1 MKKKS
6 PQVISHHLSEDDS
19 REFIVFHI
27 NKRLLSSKEFKPYD
41 IFNPFKSD
49 FFAIIMVHEGAID
62 VHVNLQ
68 HFKLGKNDLLAFAP
82 NMIKQLVAISEDCK
96 FYAILYKP
104 SFLVNA
110 NIREFHQDVYDLL
123 VSGMPLF
130 NLALNE
136 VKTLNNLIEVMLLR
150 SSAEGI
156 ITPHDAVV
164 KHSFLAFMY
173 EYAFLYRK
181 YVKEQHRKASRKEDI
196 MLRFIKLVANHS
208 KEERS
213 VDFYAKKLFITPKYL
228 SEVTKDVSGK
238 TASAIIAEMVI
249 MEAKNLLNVPSLTI
263 IEIADLLNFTDMS
276 FFGKY
281 FKRYTGMNPTS
292 YRKSSIH

>member
-1 MKKKS
+1 MKKKL
-6 PQVISHHLSEDDS
+6 PQITSHHLSKDDS

-27 NKRLLSSKEFKPYD
+27 NKRLLSSKEFSPYD

-49 FFAIIMVHEGAID
+49 FFAVLMVHEGSID
-62 VHVNLQ
+62 INLNLQ
-68 HFKLGKNDLLAFAP
+68 HFRLEKNNVLAFAP
-82 NMIKQLVAISEDCK
+82 NMIKRLLAISDDCK
-96 FYAILYKP
+96 FYAILYKS

-110 NIREFHQDVYDLL
+110 NIRELHQDVYDLS
-123 VSGMPLF
+123 VSGVPLC
-130 NLALNE
+130 NLALHE
-136 VKTLNNLIEVMLLR
+136 IKALNNLIEVMLLGNHVED
-150 SSAEGI
+150 AAI
-156 ITPHDAVV
+156 HHAVV

-181 YVKEQHRKASRKEDI
+181 YIREKNRKVSRKEDI
-196 MLRFIKLVANHS
+196 MLRFTKLVADNF

-249 MEAKNLLNVPSLTI
+249 MEAKSLLSIPSLTV
-263 IEIADLLNFTDMS
+263 IEIADFLNFSDMS

-281 FKRYTGMNPTS
+281 FKRYTGVNPTS
-292 YRKSSIH
+292 YRKTIR